1 MRAPSLVIAL
11 PLLLAPAIA
20 AATPPALAPFAPR
33 APDAPHHHG
42 GVKYKRHSTALMAGG
57 IALIS
62 VGAVSL
68 GIGLGWWIGFAQ
80 NGGFGDSVGLVLG
93 LPLTLNGAGC
103 IAAGIPMT
111 MIGKRQI
118 PVGQASLAASLVP
131 AIAPGPK
138 TTLTWTF

>member
-1 MRAPSLVIAL
+1 
-11 PLLLAPAIA
+11 
-20 AATPPALAPFAPR
+20 
-33 APDAPHHHG
+33 
-42 GVKYKRHSTALMAGG
+42 MAGG

-68 GIGLGWWIGFAQ
+68 GIGLGWWIGFSQ
-80 NGGFGDSVGLVLG
+80 NGGFGDSVGLALG

-118 PVGQASLAASLVP
+118 PVEQASPVASLVP